1 MSTEPANP
9 DPDSLAAS
17 SWPRH
22 GLLNCPKL
30 LKLAAIDAYC
40 LRLWD
45 WNERLNLTRHTD
57 YDKFVRRDVIDA
69 MQLEPFLESGER
81 VLDVGSGGG
90 LPGVLLAILRP
101 DLEVTLCDSVAK
113 KAKAMEQIVAEA
125 GQTIPVVHAP
135 AQELVAQQR
144 FDTLVVRAVAPLPK
158 LLTWFNPHWDEFGRL
173 LLIKGPLWVEERGA
187 ARHHHLMQGLRLSKL
202 ATYPLAGTDSESVIL
217 EIRPA
222 DEN

>member
-1 MSTEPANP
+1 MSAEPPNP
-9 DPDSLAAS
+9 DPDSLVAALG
-17 SWPRH
+17 RH
-22 GLLNCPKL
+22 GIELPEDQV
-30 LKLAAIDAYC
+30 AAIDAYC
-40 LRLWD
+40 RRLWD

-57 YDKFVRRDVIDA
+57 YEKFVRRDVIDA

-81 VLDVGSGGG
+81 VLDVGTGGG

-113 KAKAMEQIVAEA
+113 KAKAVEQIVAEA
-125 GQTIPVVHAP
+125 GQKIPVVHAP
-135 AQELVAQQR
+135 AQELVARQR
-144 FDTLVVRAVAPLPK
+144 FDTLAVRAVAPLPK
-158 LLTWFNPHWDEFGRL
+158 LLSWFNPHWDEFGRL
-173 LLIKGPLWVEERGA
+173 LLTKGPSWVEERGA

-222 DEN
+222 GED